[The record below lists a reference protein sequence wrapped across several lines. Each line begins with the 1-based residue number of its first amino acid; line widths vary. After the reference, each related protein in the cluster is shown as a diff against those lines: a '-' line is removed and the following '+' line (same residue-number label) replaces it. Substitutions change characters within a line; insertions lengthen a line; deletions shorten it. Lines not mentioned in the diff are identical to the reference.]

1 MKKRLSGSTVPPIVL
16 ARYEE
21 TVLERR
27 LREGD
32 ATAGRVNALKGG
44 ESPKRASGFFSVKTP
59 SRSNGL
65 SRG

>member
-1 MKKRLSGSTVPPIVL
+1 MKKRLRSPAVPPIVL

-21 TVLERR
+21 TALERR
-27 LREGD
+27 LREGG
-32 ATAGRVNALKGG
+32 ATAGRVNALEGV
-44 ESPKRASGFFSVKTP
+44 ESPKRASGFASVKTP

>member
-32 ATAGRVNALKGG
+32 ATAGRVNALKG
-44 ESPKRASGFFSVKTP
+44 VKAP
-59 SRSNGL
+59 REH
-65 SRG
+65 RGSTR